1 MSVLFNGYQPKKT
14 LTPANIGM
22 DIKTAFTI
30 SVCFLSL
37 SALVNI
43 VSGSVI
49 NKIGRRR
56 GFLYGKY
63 VYIGPGKTLD

>member
-1 MSVLFNGYQPKKT
+1 MYSFKRVTAKKKLT
-14 LTPANIGM
+14 LVNIGM

-30 SVCFLSL
+30 SVCFLAL

>member
-1 MSVLFNGYQPKKT
+1 
-14 LTPANIGM
+14 M

-43 VSGSVI
+43 LSGSVI
-49 NKIGRRR
+49 NKIGRRNA
-56 GFLYGKY
+56 FLYGKY
-63 VYIGPGKTLD
+63 VKITYEEEKAPLTHSL